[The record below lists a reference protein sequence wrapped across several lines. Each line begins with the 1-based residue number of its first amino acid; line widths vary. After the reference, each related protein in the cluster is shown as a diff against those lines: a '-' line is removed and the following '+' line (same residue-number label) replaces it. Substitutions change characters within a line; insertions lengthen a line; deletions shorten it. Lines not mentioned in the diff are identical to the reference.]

1 MLRHSLLYLSSADWA
16 RNIASNWF
24 LAKRV
29 ARRFVAGET
38 IQEAI
43 QVAKTLADAGILV
56 TLDYLGESILSEE
69 DTKTVVS
76 TYQKL
81 LEEIHSHNLKA
92 SVSLKP
98 THIGLDISED
108 LCMTNLR
115 QILSIAKPYNI
126 PITIDM
132 ESTKFT
138 EVTIRM
144 YRTLRDEYDFDNVGT
159 VIQAYLYRSE
169 ADMQALTQEHS
180 HIRLCKGAYLESP
193 EHAFPEKSDVDANY
207 IKLAEQ
213 YLTGDD
219 KSYLC
224 LATHDE
230 NMIIATKAIIKT
242 HNIPQDRYEFQM
254 LYGVRTQRHH
264 EIADEGEK
272 MRVYVPFGEAWYP
285 YFVRRL
291 AERPANLWFFAKSI
305 FSTS

>member
-1 MLRHSLLYLSSADWA
+1 MLRQSLLYLSSANWA
-16 RNIASNWF
+16 RNAASNWF

-38 IQEAI
+38 IEDAI
-43 QVAKTLADAGILV
+43 QVAKTLNEAGILV

-69 DTKTVVS
+69 DAKSVVS
-76 TYQKL
+76 TYEQL
-81 LEEIHSHNLKA
+81 LEQMHQHKLNA

-115 QILSIAKPYNI
+115 KIISRAKQYNI

-169 ADMQALTQEHS
+169 QDMQELTKEHS
-180 HIRLCKGAYLESP
+180 HIRICKGAYLESP
-193 EHAFPEKSDVDANY
+193 DLAFPEKSDVDANY
-207 IKLAEQ
+207 VKLAEQ

-219 KSYLC
+219 TSYLC
-224 LATHDE
+224 FATHDE
-230 NMIIATKAIIKT
+230 NMIVAAKAIIKT

-264 EIADEGEK
+264 EITNEGEK

-291 AERPANLWFFAKSI
+291 AERPANLWFFAKSL
-305 FSTS
+305 FSTG

>member
-38 IQEAI
+38 IEEAI
-43 QVAKTLADAGILV
+43 QVAKTLNDANILV
-56 TLDYLGESILSEE
+56 TLDYLGESVLSED
-69 DTKTVVS
+69 DTKIVVS

-81 LEEIHSHNLKA
+81 LEEIHSNNLKA

-98 THIGLDISED
+98 THIGLDISEE
-108 LCMTNLR
+108 LCLANLR

-169 ADMQALTQEHS
+169 KDMQELTQEHS

-193 EHAFPEKSDVDANY
+193 ELAYPEKSDVDANY
-207 IKLAEQ
+207 VKLAEQ

-219 KSYLC
+219 QSYLC

-230 NMIIATKAIIKT
+230 NMIIAAKAIIKT
-242 HNIPQDRYEFQM
+242 HNIPQNRYEFQM

-264 EIADEGEK
+264 EIAAEGEK

-291 AERPANLWFFAKSI
+291 AERPANLWFFAKSL